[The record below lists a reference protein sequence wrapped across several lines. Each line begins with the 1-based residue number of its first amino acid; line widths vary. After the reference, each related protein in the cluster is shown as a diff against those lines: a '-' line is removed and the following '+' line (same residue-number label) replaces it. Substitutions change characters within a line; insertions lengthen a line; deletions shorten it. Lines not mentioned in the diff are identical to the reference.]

1 LLQNNNPV
9 EIAMTDSQK
18 WLWVSGVFALGW
30 LLYLLSPVLTPFLIA
45 ALLAYLGDPIVDRL
59 EALRYSRTTAIITVF
74 AVMMFVFLS
83 LVLVLLPIVQSQ
95 AVTLMAYIP
104 VAFEWLQQHVAP
116 RIMALPGMETS
127 NLDAAVKQ
135 AIADHWQGISQLLTR
150 ILSTVGQSGQV
161 LLGWLFYAL
170 LVPVVTFYLLRDWDI
185 LITHVHDLL
194 PRRHE
199 PRVTSLARE
208 CDEVLAQFLR
218 GQLLVILVLVAL
230 YTTGLWAI
238 GLELAFLVG
247 LLAGLMSFVP
257 YLGVIVGIVAASL
270 AALVQFQDLIHVIY
284 SLIVFGIGQLLE
296 GMVLSPRLIGER
308 IGLHPVAVIFAV
320 MAGGQLFGFFGVL
333 LALPVAAVIVV
344 LLRHSRELY
353 FESDFY
359 TP

>member
-1 LLQNNNPV
+1 
-9 EIAMTDSQK
+9 M
-18 WLWVSGVFALGW
+18 
-30 LLYLLSPVLTPFLIA
+30 
-45 ALLAYLGDPIVDRL
+45 
-59 EALRYSRTTAIITVF
+59 EA
-74 AVMMFVFLS
+74 
-83 LVLVLLPIVQSQ
+83 
-95 AVTLMAYIP
+95 
-104 VAFEWLQQHVAP
+104 
-116 RIMALPGMETS
+116 S
-127 NLDAAVKQ
+127 NLDAAAVKQ
-135 AIADHWQGISQLLTR
+135 AIADHWQGISQVLTR

-161 LLGWLFYAL
+161 LLGWLLYAL
-170 LVPVVTFYLLRDWDI
+170 LIPVVTFYLLRDWDI

-199 PRVTSLARE
+199 LRITSLARE

-218 GQLLVILVLVAL
+218 GQLLVILVLVVL
-230 YTTGLWAI
+230 YTAGLWAI

-257 YLGVIVGIVAASL
+257 YLGVIVGIVTASL

-284 SLIVFGIGQLLE
+284 SLIIFGIGQLLE

>member
-1 LLQNNNPV
+1 
-9 EIAMTDSQK
+9 MTDSQK
-18 WLWVSGVFALGW
+18 WLWLSGVFALGW

-45 ALLAYLGDPIVDRL
+45 VLLAYLGDPIVDRL
-59 EALRYSRTTAIITVF
+59 EALRCSRTTAIITVF
-74 AVMMFVFLS
+74 AVMMFAFLS
-83 LVLVLLPIVQSQ
+83 LALVLLPILESQ

-127 NLDAAVKQ
+127 NLDAAAVKQ
-135 AIADHWQGISQLLTR
+135 AIADHWQGISQILTG
-150 ILSTVGQSGQV
+150 ILSTVGQSGQI
-161 LLGWLFYAL
+161 LLGWLVYAL

-199 PRVTSLARE
+199 PRITRLARE

-230 YTTGLWAI
+230 YTTGLWAT

-257 YLGVIVGIVAASL
+257 YLGVIVGIVTASL
-270 AALVQFQDLIHVIY
+270 AALVQFQDFIHVIY
-284 SLIVFGIGQLLE
+284 SLVVFGIGHLLE

-333 LALPVAAVIVV
+333 LALPVAAMIAV